1 MLHDLE
7 LFFGGK
13 NFLNNVFQS
22 YYNLFELEKYRS
34 MIEAGRLKNIV
45 IFTWTILSFGLPR
58 KININIEYKS
68 VLKKALKNLLL
79 CKRNKRYFKTMVSK
93 ELKWFKFLK

>member
-1 MLHDLE
+1 MLHALE

-45 IFTWTILSFGLPR
+45 IFT
-58 KININIEYKS
+58 
-68 VLKKALKNLLL
+68 
-79 CKRNKRYFKTMVSK
+79 
-93 ELKWFKFLK
+93 